1 MTVCFCPLQSE
12 LLHQFLSSFSAFGLP
27 CVLLR
32 CGEGRVLRDAAESLR
47 PLPAPGSAAN
57 RDGGR
62 RLPKGDPG
70 MRRVL
75 RSRRRQKRHKPK
87 MADDQRLLTDERSD
101 KRKCDDF
108 AALYGLEGATAARAL
123 PDHSGKSFPLTRLLL
138 PVINSINQPE
148 L

>member
-32 CGEGRVLRDAAESLR
+32 CGEGRVLRDAAESPR
-47 PLPAPGSAAN
+47 PLPAP
-57 RDGGR
+57 R
-62 RLPKGDPG
+62 RRPIAMAVGVSPKGDPG
-70 MRRVL
+70 MRR
-75 RSRRRQKRHKPK
+75 KRHKPK